1 MFAQSVL
8 TLLANNGHNDTKAK
22 CVKQGSMKI
31 SSDGKITITKKNI
44 PNLPMEMISKIL
56 GQATEML
63 KPKVPTMAERVASYA
78 YRLVERDAITNEFV
92 VSVAEI
98 KKHLKKFGT
107 GTTVG
112 SDMMAEFSVRGK
124 FSRWGWCMRAIC
136 SKFPCISQRVVINA
150 SKTALSRFNK
160 ADAFISW
167 DNAASKAK
175 GRQNLG
181 RMLGSWV
188 ADIITEGV
196 LVAPSDYLM
205 RADLAQPYHRR
216 EGSGWCPFTYQ
227 FDRGTMTS
235 VAGHF
240 NAPDQKEDAEGI
252 SSYWLYWTNKPT
264 TQPPLNLSDCDT
276 PNADEVACAQ
286 RWKYPAKSNT
296 AFNIGVADFR

>member
-22 CVKQGSMKI
+22 CVVKGSKKI
-31 SSDGKITITKKNI
+31 SADGKITITKKTI
-44 PNLPMEMISKIL
+44 PNLPAEMISKIL

-107 GTTVG
+107 GTTSG
-112 SDMMAEFSVRGK
+112 ADMMAEFSVRGK
-124 FSRWGWCMRAIC
+124 FARWGWCMRAIC
-136 SKFPCISQRVVINA
+136 SKFPCISQRTVINA
-150 SKTALSRFNK
+150 SKTALTRFNK
-160 ADAFISW
+160 DDAFVSWHNGIS
-167 DNAASKAK
+167 KGK

-188 ADIITEGV
+188 ADIITEGD
-196 LVAPSDYLM
+196 LVSANDSIWAIN
-205 RADLAQPYHRR
+205 RKA
-216 EGSGWCPFTYQ
+216 GSGWCPFTYQ
-227 FDRGTMTS
+227 FNRGTLKK
-235 VAGHF
+235 VGAHF

-252 SSYWLYWTNKPT
+252 ASHWLYYTNKPT

-276 PNADEVACAQ
+276 PNETEVAFAFG
-286 RWKYPAKSNT
+286 WGYTAKSNT
-296 AFNIGVADFR
+296 AFNIGIADFR

>member
-1 MFAQSVL
+1 
-8 TLLANNGHNDTKAK
+8 
-22 CVKQGSMKI
+22 
-31 SSDGKITITKKNI
+31 
-44 PNLPMEMISKIL
+44 MISKIL

-98 KKHLKKFGT
+98 KKHLKKHGCAN
-107 GTTVG
+107 
-112 SDMMAEFSVRGK
+112 SDMSAEFSVRGK
-124 FSRWGWCMRAIC
+124 HGRWGWCMRAIC
-136 SKFPCISQRVVINA
+136 SKFPCISQRVLINQ
-150 SKTALSRFNK
+150 SKTALTRMNK
-160 ADAFISW
+160 ADAYVSW
-167 DNAASKAK
+167 DNAVSKGK
-175 GRQNLG
+175 GRDCLG

-188 ADIITEGV
+188 ADIITEGD
-196 LVAPSDYLM
+196 LVAANDSIWFCD
-205 RADLAQPYHRR
+205 RKA
-216 EGSGWCPFTYQ
+216 GSGWCPFTYQ
-227 FDRGTMTS
+227 FNRGAMKAET
-235 VAGHF
+235 AHF